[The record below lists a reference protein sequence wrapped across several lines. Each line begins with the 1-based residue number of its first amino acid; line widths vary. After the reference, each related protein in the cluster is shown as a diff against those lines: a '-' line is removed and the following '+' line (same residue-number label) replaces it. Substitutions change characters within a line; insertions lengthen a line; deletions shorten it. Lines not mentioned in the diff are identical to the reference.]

1 MKTWLPTWIH
11 DWQTK
16 DMNCKLNTWLKK
28 CRWSRT
34 KTLTRW
40 SRTKTLTQADC
51 LKWRVH
57 IFVSWFHRYYQTY
70 CEIIALWSVSLFSL
84 YSLDFS
90 FGSYS
95 WLWCVFPCFVQLQR
109 NMEIRSKCWRTTIQ
123 KIDFQKGSVV
133 IRCLP
138 PNVYIIFSDDIYL
151 ARFCTVLELLHK
163 ILSPVC
169 IRTTAYIRLLQIRNL
184 ALGLSKK

>member
-1 MKTWLPTWIH
+1 
-11 DWQTK
+11 
-16 DMNCKLNTWLKK
+16 MNKLDSRNADGRERRRSPKLIV
-28 CRWSRT
+28 WSEE
-34 KTLTRW
+34 
-40 SRTKTLTQADC
+40 S
-51 LKWRVH
+51 
-57 IFVSWFHRYYQTY
+57 IFLYPDFIGNNKTY
-70 CEIIALWSVSLFSL
+70 CEIIALWSESLFSL

-95 WLWCVFPCFVQLQR
+95 WLWCIFPCFVQLQR